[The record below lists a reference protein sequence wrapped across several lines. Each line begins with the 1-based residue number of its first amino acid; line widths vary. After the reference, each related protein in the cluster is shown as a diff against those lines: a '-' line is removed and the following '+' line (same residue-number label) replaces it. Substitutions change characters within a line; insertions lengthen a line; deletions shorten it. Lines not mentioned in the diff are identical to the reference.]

1 VGVYPVGSV
10 IELNPG
16 ETGIV
21 KRMNHDAPLV
31 PVILIVKGTGN
42 ALLYNPNEKDLAK
55 HEKTLNRSVR
65 ASLHP
70 QQTGIDPTLYLDKKA
85 A

>member
-1 VGVYPVGSV
+1 M
-10 IELNPG
+10 ELNPG

-21 KRMNHDAPLV
+21 KRVNHHAPLV
-31 PVILIVKGTGN
+31 PVILIVKGAGN
-42 ALLYNPNEKDLAK
+42 ALLSNPNEEDLAK
-55 HEKTLNRSVR
+55 QEKTPHRSVK
-65 ASLHP
+65 AILHP